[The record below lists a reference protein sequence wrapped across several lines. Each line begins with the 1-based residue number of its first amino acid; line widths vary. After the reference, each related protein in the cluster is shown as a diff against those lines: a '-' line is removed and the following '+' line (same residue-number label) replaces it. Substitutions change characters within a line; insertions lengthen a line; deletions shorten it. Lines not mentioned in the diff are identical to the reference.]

1 MNHRYS
7 GLKEGQGISH
17 KMCWRRVKEFHTK
30 CELLHWWVEQRVP
43 PAEGK
48 HQNGP
53 PSQRIRVLLY
63 KGSDKTV
70 LLYKGSDKT
79 ALLYKGSDKTVLLYK
94 GSDKTV
100 LLYKGSELYLQSQK
114 TASPYTKGTFGL
126 NLRVWLVSTWN
137 GINKFFS
144 QNFKIDKN
152 FFFWFLV
159 CMFLYTV

>member
-53 PSQRIRVLLY
+53 PSQRIRV
-63 KGSDKTV
+63 
-70 LLYKGSDKT
+70 
-79 ALLYKGSDKTVLLYK
+79 LLYKGSDKTVLLYK

>member
-1 MNHRYS
+1 MTKWIT
-7 GLKEGQGISH
+7 GTPA
-17 KMCWRRVKEFHTK
+17 WRRVKEFHTK
-30 CELLHWWVEQRVP
+30 C
-43 PAEGK
+43 AEGGSRNST
-48 HQNGP
+48 QNVNSPTGGSNKGFLQP
-53 PSQRIRVLLY
+53 RRSTKTVLLY

-79 ALLYKGSDKTVLLYK
+79 GLI
-94 GSDKTV
+94 
-100 LLYKGSELYLQSQK
+100 YKGSELYLQSQK